1 MRSAIFHY
9 SAFVGVAAL
18 VLSPALGPVQ
28 KDDFPLSPFAMF
40 SDDKD
45 AKTTITQAIGLRA
58 DRSELVLG
66 PRTLGTDEVL
76 QAKETLLRVPRS
88 PRKAQQDFCREL
100 DERLAKDD
108 DFASLTELEVRTVT
122 YETLAY
128 FANPA
133 APPLKKTVHVRCKV
147 TRP

>member
-1 MRSAIFHY
+1 MRSTIAHY
-9 SAFVGVAAL
+9 VAFVAVAAL
-18 VLSPALGPVQ
+18 VLSPVLGPVN

-40 SDDKD
+40 ADDKD

-58 DRSELVLG
+58 DKSELILG
-66 PRTLGTDEVL
+66 PSTLGTDEVL
-76 QAKETLLRVPRS
+76 QAKETLARVPRS
-88 PRKAQQDFCREL
+88 PKKARQDFCHGFAAK
-100 DERLAKDD
+100 LAKDE

-128 FANPA
+128 FADPT
-133 APPLKKTVHVRCKV
+133 APPIKKTVHVRCGV

>member
-1 MRSAIFHY
+1 MRTAIFHY
-9 SAFVGVAAL
+9 VAFVAVAAL
-18 VLSPALGPVQ
+18 VLSPTLGPVQ

-45 AKTTITQAIGLRA
+45 ANTTITQAIGLRA
-58 DRSELVLG
+58 DGSELVLG

-76 QAKETLLRVPRS
+76 QAKETLARVPRS

-100 DERLAKDD
+100 AAKLATQA
-108 DFASLTELEVRTVT
+108 DFASLTQLEVRTVT

-128 FANPA
+128 FKNPV
-133 APPLKKTVHVRCKV
+133 APPKKKTVHVRCEV
-147 TRP
+147 SRP

>member
-1 MRSAIFHY
+1 MRSAIVHY
-9 SAFVGVAAL
+9 IAFVAVAAL
-18 VLSPALGPVQ
+18 VLSPVLGPVN

-40 SDDKD
+40 ADDKD

-58 DRSELVLG
+58 DKSELILG
-66 PRTLGTDEVL
+66 PSTLGTDEVL
-76 QAKETLLRVPRS
+76 QAKETLARVPRS
-88 PRKAQQDFCREL
+88 PKKAREEFCRNFAAK
-100 DERLAKDD
+100 LAKDE

-128 FANPA
+128 FANPT
-133 APPLKKTVHVRCKV
+133 APPLKKTVHVRCGV